1 MKKLVLLA
9 ALVLSTSVYASEG
22 EGEGEHG
29 EGGSSGGSTP
39 SYDTSSTSSSTS
51 SATSSSTAVGVG
63 VGVGVS
69 VVKNN
74 NQSTA
79 AGGAASSQ
87 SSTVNNIN
95 TGAAESVPNV
105 YAPNLSTTLTE
116 TCMGS
121 TSAGAASFGFGAS
134 FGSTWS
140 DEDCVRRLDAR
151 QMAALGEIAIAK
163 EMMCASDTVREA
175 AKKAGRPC
183 KGDE

>member
-1 MKKLVLLA
+1 MKNLMLLAVLLM
-9 ALVLSTSVYASEG
+9 STAVMASEG
-22 EGEGEHG
+22 EHEGEGS
-29 EGGSSGGSTP
+29 SSGSEASSGSAA
-39 SYDTSSTSSSTS
+39 SSSSTS
-51 SATSSSTAVGVG
+51 SASSSSSATGVGVG
-63 VGVGVS
+63 IGVGVS

-87 SSTVNNIN
+87 SVTTNNIN

>member
-1 MKKLVLLA
+1 MKNLMLLAVLLM
-9 ALVLSTSVYASEG
+9 STSVMASEG
-22 EGEGEHG
+22 EG
-29 EGGSSGGSTP
+29 EGGSSGGS
-39 SYDTSSTSSSTS
+39 SNSGSSSGSAASSSSTS
-51 SATSSSTAVGVG
+51 SATSSSSATGVGVG
-63 VGVGVS
+63 IGVGVS

-87 SSTVNNIN
+87 SVTTNNIN
-95 TGAAESVPNV
+95 TGAGESVPNV

>member
-22 EGEGEHG
+22 EGGQSEGS
-29 EGGSSGGSTP
+29 SSGGST
-39 SYDTSSTSSSTS
+39 SSGSTATSSSTS
-51 SATSSSTAVGVG
+51 SATSSSSAVGVGVG